1 MKLNQTITISLI
13 YILLT
18 VFVCF
23 FGVQTI
29 NAAEKTNSN
38 SKSKSKVEIFFKNLK
53 TLEADFIQVSP
64 SGKTSEGKFF
74 LDLPGKLRID
84 YNQPNNILI
93 TTKGFWIVIQNRQ
106 LKSTN
111 NIPLNQTPFSIL
123 LENKINFNNKDLIVE
138 LEKILGIIVLKIKL
152 AENKQAGE
160 LILEFS
166 EKPFQLKKW
175 IIRDLVGDETT
186 VLIQNAKYNQKLP
199 FTIFFPD
206 DFPEPNN

>member
-1 MKLNQTITISLI
+1 VKFIQTIPICLI
-13 YILLT
+13 YFLLT
-18 VFVCF
+18 SFTCF
-23 FGVQTI
+23 FGIQTT
-29 NAAEKTNSN
+29 NAAEKNNSML
-38 SKSKSKVEIFFKNLK
+38 KVEKFFKNLK

-64 SGKTSEGKFF
+64 SGKTSEGKIF

-93 TTKGFWIVIQNRQ
+93 TSKGFWIVIQNRK

-111 NIPLNQTPFSIL
+111 NIPLSQTPFSIL
-123 LENKINFNNKDLIVE
+123 LENKINFNNKNLIVE

-166 EKPFQLKKW
+166 EKPFLLKKW
-175 IIRDLVGDETT
+175 IIRDLVGDKTT

>member
-1 MKLNQTITISLI
+1 MKFIQTIPICLI
-13 YILLT
+13 YFLLT
-18 VFVCF
+18 SFTCF
-23 FGVQTI
+23 FGIQTT
-29 NAAEKTNSN
+29 NAAEKNNSIL
-38 SKSKSKVEIFFKNLK
+38 KVEKFFKNLK

-64 SGKTSEGKFF
+64 SGKTSDGKIF

-123 LENKINFNNKDLIVE
+123 LENKINFNNKNLIVE

-166 EKPFQLKKW
+166 EKPFLLKKW
-175 IIRDLVGDETT
+175 IIRDLVGDKTT

>member
-1 MKLNQTITISLI
+1 MKFFQNIPISLI
-13 YILLT
+13 YFLLT
-18 VFVCF
+18 IFLCF
-23 FGVQTI
+23 FRDQTTY
-29 NAAEKTNSN
+29 AVEKNNSII
-38 SKSKSKVEIFFKNLK
+38 KVENFFKNLR
-53 TLEADFIQVSP
+53 TLEAYFIQVSP
-64 SGKTSEGKFF
+64 SGKTSDGKIF
-74 LDLPGKLRID
+74 LDLPGKLRIE

-138 LEKILGIIVLKIKL
+138 LQKKLGIIEVKVNL
-152 AENKQAGE
+152 AKNKQAGE

-166 EKPFQLKKW
+166 EKPFILKKW
-175 IIRDLVGDETT
+175 IIRDIVGDETT
-186 VLIQNAKYNQKLP
+186 VLIQNTIYNKKLA
-199 FTIFFPD
+199 FTLFFPD

>member
-1 MKLNQTITISLI
+1 ML
-13 YILLT
+13 
-18 VFVCF
+18 
-23 FGVQTI
+23 
-29 NAAEKTNSN
+29 
-38 SKSKSKVEIFFKNLK
+38 KVEKFFKNLK

-64 SGKTSEGKFF
+64 SGKTSDGKFF

-84 YNQPNNILI
+84 YNHPNNILI

-138 LEKILGIIVLKIKL
+138 LQKKLGIIEVKVKL
-152 AENKQAGE
+152 AKNKQAGE

-166 EKPFQLKKW
+166 AKPFQLKKW

>member
-13 YILLT
+13 YFLLLILL
-18 VFVCF
+18 CF

-29 NAAEKTNSN
+29 NAAEKTNSIL
-38 SKSKSKVEIFFKNLK
+38 KVENFFKTLK
-53 TLEADFIQVSP
+53 TIEADFIQVSP
-64 SGKTSEGKFF
+64 SGKTSEGKIF

-166 EKPFQLKKW
+166 EKPFLLKKW

>member
-1 MKLNQTITISLI
+1 MKFIQTIPICII
-13 YILLT
+13 YFLLT
-18 VFVCF
+18 SFTYF
-23 FGVQTI
+23 FGIQTT
-29 NAAEKTNSN
+29 NAAKKNNSIL
-38 SKSKSKVEIFFKNLK
+38 KVEKFFKNLK
-53 TLEADFIQVSP
+53 TLEADLIQVSP
-64 SGKTSEGKFF
+64 SGKTSDGKIF

-138 LEKILGIIVLKIKL
+138 LQKNLGIIEVKVKL

-166 EKPFQLKKW
+166 EKPFILKKW
-175 IIRDLVGDETT
+175 IIRDIVGDETT
-186 VLIQNAKYNQKLP
+186 VLIQNTIYNQKLA
-199 FTIFFPD
+199 FTLFFPD

>member
-1 MKLNQTITISLI
+1 MKFIQTIPICLI
-13 YILLT
+13 YFLLT
-18 VFVCF
+18 IFTCF
-23 FGVQTI
+23 FGIQTT
-29 NAAEKTNSN
+29 NAAEKNNSML
-38 SKSKSKVEIFFKNLK
+38 KVEKFFKNLE

-64 SGKTSEGKFF
+64 SGKTSDGKIF

-93 TTKGFWIVIQNRQ
+93 TTKGFWIVIQNRE

-123 LENKINFNNKDLIVE
+123 LENKINFNNKDLILE
-138 LEKILGIIVLKIKL
+138 LQKKLGIIEVKVKL
-152 AENKQAGE
+152 AKNKLAGE

-166 EKPFQLKKW
+166 EKPFLLKKW

>member
-1 MKLNQTITISLI
+1 MKLNQTIPIFLI
-13 YILLT
+13 YLLLT
-18 VFVCF
+18 IFLCF
-23 FGVQTI
+23 FEVSRT
-29 NAAEKTNSN
+29 NAAEKTNSIL
-38 SKSKSKVEIFFKNLK
+38 KVENFFKNLK

-64 SGKTSEGKFF
+64 SGKTSEGKIF

-93 TTKGFWIVIQNRQ
+93 TTKGFWIVIQNRK

-123 LENKINFNNKDLIVE
+123 LENKINFNNKDLIVD

-152 AENKQAGE
+152 AEKKQAGE

-166 EKPFQLKKW
+166 EKPFLLKKW

>member
-13 YILLT
+13 YFLLLILL
-18 VFVCF
+18 CF

-29 NAAEKTNSN
+29 NAAEKTNSIL
-38 SKSKSKVEIFFKNLK
+38 KVENFFKTLK
-53 TLEADFIQVSP
+53 TIEADFIQVSP
-64 SGKTSEGKFF
+64 SGKTSEGKIF

-93 TTKGFWIVIQNRQ
+93 TSKGFWIVIQNRK

-123 LENKINFNNKDLIVE
+123 LENKINFNNKDLIVD

-166 EKPFQLKKW
+166 EKPFLLKKW

>member
-13 YILLT
+13 YFLLLILL
-18 VFVCF
+18 CF

-29 NAAEKTNSN
+29 NAAEKTNSIL
-38 SKSKSKVEIFFKNLK
+38 KVENFFKTLK
-53 TLEADFIQVSP
+53 TIEADFIQVSP
-64 SGKTSEGKFF
+64 SGKTSEGKIF

-93 TTKGFWIVIQNRQ
+93 TSKGFWIVIQNRK

-166 EKPFQLKKW
+166 EKPFLLKKW

-186 VLIQNAKYNQKLP
+186 VLIQNTKYNQKLP

>member
-1 MKLNQTITISLI
+1 VKLLQTTP
-13 YILLT
+13 ILLSY
-18 VFVCF
+18 FLLIIF
-23 FGVQTI
+23 IWFLGVEKT
-29 NAAEKTNSN
+29 NSAEKTNSIL
-38 SKSKSKVEIFFKNLK
+38 KVENFFKNLK
-53 TLEADFIQVSP
+53 TLEANFIQVSP
-64 SGKTSEGKFF
+64 SGKTSEGKIF

-93 TTKGFWIVIQNRQ
+93 TTKGFWIVIQNRE

-123 LENKINFNNKDLIVE
+123 LENKINVNNKDLILE
-138 LEKILGIIVLKIKL
+138 LKKKLGIIEVKVKL
-152 AENKQAGE
+152 AKNKQAGE

-166 EKPFQLKKW
+166 EKPFLLKKW
-175 IIRDLVGDETT
+175 IISNVVGDETT

-206 DFPEPNN
+206 DFPEPIN

>member
-1 MKLNQTITISLI
+1 VKLNQTITISLI
-13 YILLT
+13 YFLLLILL
-18 VFVCF
+18 CF

-29 NAAEKTNSN
+29 NAAEKTNSIL
-38 SKSKSKVEIFFKNLK
+38 KVENFFKTLK
-53 TLEADFIQVSP
+53 TIEADFIQVSP
-64 SGKTSEGKFF
+64 SGKTSEGKIF

-93 TTKGFWIVIQNRQ
+93 TSKGFWIVIQNRK

-123 LENKINFNNKDLIVE
+123 LENKINFNNKDLIVD

-152 AENKQAGE
+152 AEKKQAGE

-166 EKPFQLKKW
+166 EKPFLLKKW
-175 IIRDLVGDETT
+175 IIRDIVGDETT
-186 VLIQNAKYNQKLP
+186 VLIQNTKYNQKLP

-206 DFPEPNN
+206 DFPEPKN

>member
-1 MKLNQTITISLI
+1 MKFIQTIPICLI
-13 YILLT
+13 YFLLT
-18 VFVCF
+18 SFTYF
-23 FGVQTI
+23 FGIQTT
-29 NAAEKTNSN
+29 NAAEKNNSIL
-38 SKSKSKVEIFFKNLK
+38 KVEKFFKNLK

-64 SGKTSEGKFF
+64 SGKTSEGKIF

-123 LENKINFNNKDLIVE
+123 LENKINFNNKNLIVE
-138 LEKILGIIVLKIKL
+138 LEKILGIVVLKIKL

-166 EKPFQLKKW
+166 EKPFLLKKL

>member
-1 MKLNQTITISLI
+1 MKLNQTVTISLI

-29 NAAEKTNSN
+29 NAAEKTNSIL
-38 SKSKSKVEIFFKNLK
+38 KVENFFKTLK
-53 TLEADFIQVSP
+53 TIEADFIQVSP
-64 SGKTSEGKFF
+64 SGKTSEGKIF

-93 TTKGFWIVIQNRQ
+93 TSKGFWIVIQNRK

-123 LENKINFNNKDLIVE
+123 LENKINFNNKDLIVD
-138 LEKILGIIVLKIKL
+138 LEKKLGIILLKIKL

-160 LILEFS
+160 LLLEFS
-166 EKPFQLKKW
+166 EKPFLLKKW

-186 VLIQNAKYNQKLP
+186 VLIQNTKYNQKLP

>member
-1 MKLNQTITISLI
+1 MKFIQTIPISI
-13 YILLT
+13 ICFLLT
-18 VFVCF
+18 IFTCF
-23 FGVQTI
+23 FGVQTT
-29 NAAEKTNSN
+29 NAAEKNNSML
-38 SKSKSKVEIFFKNLK
+38 KVEKFFKNLK

-64 SGKTSEGKFF
+64 SGKTSDGKIF

-138 LEKILGIIVLKIKL
+138 LQKNLGIIEVKVKL

-166 EKPFQLKKW
+166 EKPFILKKW
-175 IIRDLVGDETT
+175 IIRDIVGDETT
-186 VLIQNAKYNQKLP
+186 VLIQNTIYNQKLA
-199 FTIFFPD
+199 FTLFFPY

>member
-1 MKLNQTITISLI
+1 MKFIQTIPICLI
-13 YILLT
+13 YFLLT
-18 VFVCF
+18 SFTYF
-23 FGVQTI
+23 FGIQTT
-29 NAAEKTNSN
+29 NAAEKNNSIL
-38 SKSKSKVEIFFKNLK
+38 KVEKFFKNLK

-64 SGKTSEGKFF
+64 SGKTSDGKIF

-93 TTKGFWIVIQNRQ
+93 TTKGFWIVVQNRK

-123 LENKINFNNKDLIVE
+123 LENKINFNNKDLIVD

-166 EKPFQLKKW
+166 EKPFLLKKW
-175 IIRDLVGDETT
+175 IIRDILGDETT
-186 VLIQNAKYNQKLP
+186 VLIQNTKYNRKLP

>member
-1 MKLNQTITISLI
+1 VKLNQTITISLI
-13 YILLT
+13 YFLLLILL
-18 VFVCF
+18 CF

-29 NAAEKTNSN
+29 NAAEKTNSIL
-38 SKSKSKVEIFFKNLK
+38 KVENFFKTLK
-53 TLEADFIQVSP
+53 TIEADFIQVSP
-64 SGKTSEGKFF
+64 SGKTSEGKIF

-93 TTKGFWIVIQNRQ
+93 TSKGFWIVIQNRK

-123 LENKINFNNKDLIVE
+123 LENKINFNNKDLIVD

-166 EKPFQLKKW
+166 EKPFLLKKW

>member
-1 MKLNQTITISLI
+1 MKLNQTLPISLI
-13 YILLT
+13 YFLLT
-18 VFVCF
+18 VFLCF
-23 FGVQTI
+23 FGVQTTY
-29 NAAEKTNSN
+29 AAEKNN
-38 SKSKSKVEIFFKNLK
+38 YIIKVENFFKNLR

-64 SGKTSEGKFF
+64 SGKTSDGKIF

-123 LENKINFNNKDLIVE
+123 LENKINFNNKYLIVD

-166 EKPFQLKKW
+166 EKPFLLKKW
-175 IIRDLVGDETT
+175 IIRDIVGDETT
-186 VLIQNAKYNQKLP
+186 VLIQNTKYNRKLP

>member
-1 MKLNQTITISLI
+1 M
-13 YILLT
+13 
-18 VFVCF
+18 
-23 FGVQTI
+23 GVQKT
-29 NAAEKTNSN
+29 NSAEKTNSIL
-38 SKSKSKVEIFFKNLK
+38 KVENFFKNLK
-53 TLEADFIQVSP
+53 TLEANFIQVSP
-64 SGKTSEGKFF
+64 SGKTSEGKIF

-93 TTKGFWIVIQNRQ
+93 TTKGFWIVIQNRE

-123 LENKINFNNKDLIVE
+123 LENKINVNNKDLILE
-138 LEKILGIIVLKIKL
+138 LKKKLGIIEVNVKL
-152 AENKQAGE
+152 ARNKQAGE

-166 EKPFQLKKW
+166 EKPFLLKKW
-175 IIRDLVGDETT
+175 IISNVVGDETT

-206 DFPEPNN
+206 DFPEPIN

>member
-1 MKLNQTITISLI
+1 MKFIQTIPISLI
-13 YILLT
+13 YFLLT
-18 VFVCF
+18 IFICF
-23 FGVQTI
+23 FGIKTT
-29 NAAEKTNSN
+29 NAAEKTNSIL
-38 SKSKSKVEIFFKNLK
+38 KVENFFKNLK

-64 SGKTSEGKFF
+64 SGKTSEGKIF

-93 TTKGFWIVIQNRQ
+93 TTKGFWIVIQNRE

-123 LENKINFNNKDLIVE
+123 LENKINFNNKDLIVD

-152 AENKQAGE
+152 AKNKQAGE

-166 EKPFQLKKW
+166 EKPFLLKKW
-175 IIRDLVGDETT
+175 IIRDLVGEETT

>member
-13 YILLT
+13 YFLLLILL
-18 VFVCF
+18 CF

-29 NAAEKTNSN
+29 NAAEKTNSIL
-38 SKSKSKVEIFFKNLK
+38 KVENFFKTLK
-53 TLEADFIQVSP
+53 TIEADFIQVSP
-64 SGKTSEGKFF
+64 SGKTSEGKIF

-93 TTKGFWIVIQNRQ
+93 TTKGFWIVIQNRK

-123 LENKINFNNKDLIVE
+123 LENKINFNNKDLIVD
-138 LEKILGIIVLKIKL
+138 LEKKLGIILLKIKL

-160 LILEFS
+160 LLLEFS
-166 EKPFQLKKW
+166 EKPFLLKKW
-175 IIRDLVGDETT
+175 IIRDIVGDETT